1 MDAARDS
8 RRRFLQSAAGLAV
21 AGELAVSAQAAAPLP
36 TVRFGNAEITRLIIG
51 SNPFYGYAHFN
62 HILSRTMREWYTPE
76 RKLEVLN
83 ACERAGIGT
92 WQLHYNDESVED
104 FRRYREQGG
113 KMSLLLLAD
122 FALMRDPG
130 MLPAVARDLKPLGIA
145 HHGNR
150 TDERFAVGYKDLVR
164 DYLKAIRDTGVM
176 VGLSSHNPEVIEEV
190 ESEGWDI
197 DYYQTCLYR
206 ITRGAAQ
213 AREQYGEAP
222 IGEIYMEKDPER
234 MTEVIRQTS
243 KPCLAFKLFGA
254 GRTVRSSDEVERCLR
269 FAYDNIKP
277 TDACIVGM
285 FPKFSDEVAE
295 NTGLVRKILTS

>member
-1 MDAARDS
+1 MEPARDS
-8 RRRFLQSAAGLAV
+8 RRRFLQSAAGLAA
-21 AGELAVSAQAAAPLP
+21 AGELAASSPVAPPLP
-36 TVRFGNAEITRLIIG
+36 KVKFGESEITRLIIG

-76 RKLEVLN
+76 RKLEVLG

-92 WQLHYNDESVED
+92 WQLHYNDETVED

-113 KMSLLLLAD
+113 KMNLILLAD
-122 FALMRDPG
+122 FALMKDPG
-130 MLPAVARDLKPLGIA
+130 MLPAVVRDMKPLGIG

-150 TDERFAVGYKDLVR
+150 TDERFAADQKDLVR
-164 DYLKAIRDTGVM
+164 DYLKAIRDAGVM
-176 VGLSSHNPEVIEEV
+176 VGLSSHNPEVIDEV

-206 ITRGAAQ
+206 ISRTAEE
-213 AREQYGEAP
+213 AREQFGEAP

-234 MTEVIRQTS
+234 MTQVIRQTS
-243 KPCLAFKLFGA
+243 KPCLVFKLFGA
-254 GRTVRSSDEVERCLR
+254 GRTVNTSYQVERCLR
-269 FAYDNIKP
+269 FAYNNIKP

-285 FPKFSDEVAE
+285 FPRFSDEVAE
-295 NTGLVRKILTS
+295 NTGLVRKILSA